1 MGGKLYEKNAI
12 LALILLCAIL
22 MVGCGKSNTY
32 KIGITI
38 PAGSTEEF
46 VYSNEEISPIGN
58 KITISSVE
66 GLGDTDVVLKAIE
79 VKEEKTY
86 EPTYLTSGMPVKMD
100 AEKGAWFQIG
110 VSVQNETDTDII
122 VYVEVEGIEVRIE

>member
-1 MGGKLYEKNAI
+1 MKRITI
-12 LALILLCAIL
+12 LVLILLCATL
-22 MVGCGKSNTY
+22 MAGCEKSSTC

-46 VYSNEEISPIGN
+46 VYSDEEISPIGN
-58 KITISSVE
+58 KITISPVE
-66 GLGDTDVVLKAIE
+66 GLGDTEVVLKAIE
-79 VKEEKTY
+79 DKEENTY

-110 VSVQNETDTDII
+110 VSVQNETDTDIT
-122 VYVEVEGIEVRIE
+122 VYLEVEGIEVRIE